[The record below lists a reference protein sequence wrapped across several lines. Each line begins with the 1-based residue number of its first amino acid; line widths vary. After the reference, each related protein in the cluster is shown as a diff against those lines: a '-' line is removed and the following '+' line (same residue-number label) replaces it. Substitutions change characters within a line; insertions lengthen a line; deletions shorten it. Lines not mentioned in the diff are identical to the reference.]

1 MCENG
6 GSVNGI
12 RLSDAGGPLIIIL
25 SAGKQ
30 TVGSWT

>member
-12 RLSDAGGPLIIIL
+12 LLSDAGGHRIIIL

-30 TVGSWT
+30 TGSWT

>member
-12 RLSDAGGPLIIIL
+12 FLSAGGHRIIIL

-30 TVGSWT
+30 TGSWTSE